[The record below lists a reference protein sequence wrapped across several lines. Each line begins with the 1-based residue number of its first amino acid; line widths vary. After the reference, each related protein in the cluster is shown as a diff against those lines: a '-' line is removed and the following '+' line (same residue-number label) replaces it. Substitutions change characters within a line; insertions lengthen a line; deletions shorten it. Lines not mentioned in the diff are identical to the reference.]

1 MSDHLTTPQRET
13 YPLVSSNDTL
23 VMVFR
28 DHILAAARPV
38 LYVKGLVDST
48 FRVDASRNLDIRAGL
63 TVVDYTNGATDT
75 ITLTVN
81 GAATVLTEGTEFSA
95 TGSNVIT
102 AINIRDAIN
111 VAAVGLTA
119 VVEGESVY
127 LTADYTVETLV
138 VASGDATA
146 WDPTGFTVYG
156 TLQTLVA
163 GEVVAV
169 ELPTGTFDPINKVAY
184 LNVLS
189 GRVSADLRSP
199 VEVRS
204 YFRMPG
210 SAYGSATLNDTTG
223 HPGGW
228 PTSPTPPLT

>member
-13 YPLVSSNDTL
+13 YPLISSNDTL

-28 DHILAAARPV
+28 DHILQAARPI

-48 FRVDASRNLDIRAGL
+48 FRVDASRDLDVRTGL
-63 TVVDYTNGATDT
+63 TVLDYSAGATDT

-81 GAATVLTEGTEFSA
+81 GTATVLTEGTEFDA
-95 TGSNVIT
+95 VGSNAIT
-102 AINIRDAIN
+102 AVNIRNAIN

-119 VVEGESVY
+119 VVEGEIVY
-127 LTADYTVETLV
+127 LSADHTVDTLV
-138 VASGDATA
+138 VASSDTTA
-146 WDPTGFTVYG
+146 WDPAGFTIYG
-156 TLQTLVA
+156 TLQSVVA

-169 ELPTGTFDPINKVAY
+169 ELPTGSFDPINKVAY
-184 LNVLS
+184 LNVLN

-204 YFRMPG
+204 YFKMPG
-210 SAYGSATLNDTTG
+210 SAYGSATLNATTG

-228 PTSPTPPLT
+228 PSSPTPPLA